1 MQQMEFIMGTGT
13 DKLVVLV
20 TNGIASELSS
30 VAFTIA
36 NGGITAGLKVSVF
49 LTSNGIDL
57 VRKGGQGMT
66 HVPPLDPLAALI
78 ADFQARGGV
87 IWACPPCVKARG
99 YTQENLLDGV
109 IIAGAS
115 VMHAEIKAGAAT
127 LSF

>member
-1 MQQMEFIMGTGT
+1 MADTT

-20 TNGIASELSS
+20 TRGIDSELSS

-36 NGGITAGLKVSVF
+36 NGGITAGLKVFVF
-49 LTSNGIDL
+49 LTSSAIDL
-57 VRKGGQGMT
+57 VRRNGATMT

-78 ADFQARGGV
+78 KDFLSRGGV
-87 IWACPPCVKARG
+87 IWACPPCVKSRG
-99 YTQENLLDGV
+99 YEQADLIDGV